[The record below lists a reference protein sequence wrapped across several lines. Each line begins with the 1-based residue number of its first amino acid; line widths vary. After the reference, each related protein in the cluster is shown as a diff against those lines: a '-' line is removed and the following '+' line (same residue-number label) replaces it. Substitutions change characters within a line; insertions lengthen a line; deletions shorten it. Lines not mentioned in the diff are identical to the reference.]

1 MSALLNTEIA
11 IRNTIAFGPS
21 ACPSTLFSGSVDK
34 VIRGLKVHANTIS
47 FTRLSSL
54 EASFPHARDWTGQ
67 AVFNELSRRFIDGGG
82 GIAEPLAQIGRD
94 FPDWLVVQGED
105 QTLIALT
112 RCEWLWL
119 QSYHA
124 AEADAMTVGALAG
137 KGIADI
143 LNTRIARHPA
153 AAMVANEA
161 ELALALGLDRPHEAS
176 AILITRPEEAVKI
189 TPVPPLQ
196 ATLFQATTT
205 MVVSI
210 GEILEAA
217 PENAREDELLMALTD
232 VINAGAFVL
241 WGDQQC

>member
-21 ACPSTLFSGSVDK
+21 ACPSNLFSGSVDN

-47 FTRLSSL
+47 CARLSAL
-54 EASFPHARDWTGQ
+54 EASFARARDWIGHD
-67 AVFNELSRRFIDGGG
+67 AFNDLSRRFIDGGG

-94 FPDWLVVQGED
+94 FQGWLIVQGED
-105 QTLIALT
+105 QTLIALA
-112 RCEWLWL
+112 RFEWLWL
-119 QSYHA
+119 KAYHA
-124 AEADAMTVGALAG
+124 AEAEAMTVGAFAG

-153 AAMVANEA
+153 AAMVTNEA
-161 ELALALGLDRPHEAS
+161 ELALALGLDQPHEAS

-196 ATLFQATTT
+196 ATLFQATT

-217 PENAREDELLMALTD
+217 SENAREDELLMALTD
-232 VINAGAFVL
+232 VINAGAFIL
-241 WGDQQC
+241 WRDK